1 MAPFGIG
8 SASDLQLSG
17 FAADEGRRRVPLTAA
32 SESC

>member
-17 FAADEGRRRVPLTAA
+17 FAADEERRSVPLTAA